1 LTRSRPSVSYKRMN
15 RLDGTKERLLEAAR
29 RLFADKGFDG
39 ASVRA
44 ITRRA
49 RANLGAITYHFGSKE
64 ALYTTVL
71 EQLFRELRERVA
83 AAVAAPAAAGDRLAT
98 IIRAF
103 FAFFADHP
111 EAPRLIVHRLAAGE
125 PPSPVVI
132 EHFRPVV
139 DAIRSTV
146 RDGQARG
153 ELRAV
158 EPLLAAFTLISQTV
172 WFAVARRM
180 IATVSGVPLDRPEQA
195 AAVERHI
202 TDVVQRALAPRGRT
216 P

>member
-1 LTRSRPSVSYKRMN
+1 MN
-15 RLDGTKERLLEAAR
+15 PVDGTKGRLLEAGR

-49 RANLGAITYHFGSKE
+49 HANLGAITYHFGSKK
-64 ALYTTVL
+64 ALYTAVL

-83 AAVAAPAAAGDRLAT
+83 SAIAAPAEASDRLAA

-125 PPSPVVI
+125 PPPPVVI

-146 RDGQARG
+146 RDGQSRG
-153 ELRAV
+153 ELRPM

-172 WFAVARRM
+172 WFAVARDM
-180 IATVSGVPLDRPEQA
+180 IATVSGVALDRPETA
-195 AAVERHI
+195 VVVERHI
-202 TDVVQRALAPRGRT
+202 TDVVHRALAPLRAV
-216 P
+216 